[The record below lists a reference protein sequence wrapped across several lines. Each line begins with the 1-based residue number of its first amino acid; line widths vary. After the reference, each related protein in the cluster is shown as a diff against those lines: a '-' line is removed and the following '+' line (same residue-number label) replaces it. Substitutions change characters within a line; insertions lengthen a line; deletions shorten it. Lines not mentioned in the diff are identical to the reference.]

1 METQPA
7 SLDIT
12 PTLTLVDND
21 TKHPIEKDV
30 ETATPEMIESQ
41 STAESRQASQ
51 QTRLRKMLIIGILC
65 SAQFFDIFSSVE
77 SVIALPE
84 VLFHYSVSLLQP

>member
-12 PTLTLVDND
+12 PTLTLVDCD
-21 TKHPIEKDV
+21 TKRPIEKDV

-41 STAESRQASQ
+41 STTESRQASQ

-84 VLFHYSVSLLQP
+84 VMLHYSVSLLQL

>member
-12 PTLTLVDND
+12 PTLTLVDD
-21 TKHPIEKDV
+21 DIKQSIEKDV
-30 ETATPEMIESQ
+30 ETTTPKMIENQ
-41 STAESRQASQ
+41 STAESQ
-51 QTRLRKMLIIGILC
+51 QTPQQSHLRKMFILAILC

-77 SVIALPE
+77 AVIALPE
-84 VLFHYSVSLLQP
+84 VLSQHSGISSSS